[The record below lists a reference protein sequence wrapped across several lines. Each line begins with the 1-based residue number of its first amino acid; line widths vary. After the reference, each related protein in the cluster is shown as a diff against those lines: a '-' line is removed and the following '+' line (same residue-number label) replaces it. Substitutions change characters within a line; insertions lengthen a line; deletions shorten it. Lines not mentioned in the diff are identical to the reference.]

1 MNSLTKSTWTAMAM
15 KPTKKKARRR
25 DTLLIWH
32 EQSLYQLAEV
42 VIIIPGDL
50 FNFMFLIAFF
60 DRQEKMVDIQTL
72 K

>member
-1 MNSLTKSTWTAMAM
+1 M

-25 DTLLIWH
+25 DVLRIGH

-60 DRQEKMVDIQTL
+60 DRQE
-72 K
+72 

>member
-1 MNSLTKSTWTAMAM
+1 MNSLTKSTWTAIAM
-15 KPTKKKARRR
+15 KPAKKKARRR
-25 DTLLIWH
+25 DALRIGH

-42 VIIIPGDL
+42 VIIVPGDL